1 MRAPHGARRLQQQ
14 RRGKEPHV
22 RERGRAVIVPVER
35 DYSYLIAEGLSI
47 DDLFSGT
54 FQSVLRIEQGALDNR
69 YTRSLTIT
77 DVHTCVAVG
86 LYEKN
91 PMNVVASRLGITTAT
106 LTSAI
111 NKLERL
117 GFVQRERCS
126 TDRRTKLVSLT
137 TKGRK
142 VWRAHRL
149 FHKRML
155 KEALDP
161 LSPEEQR
168 VLAIALSKVKGFF
181 DARSTPEA
189 AASLCPA
196 GTAPSSASNPT
207 SKERDD

>member
-1 MRAPHGARRLQQQ
+1 MSDSSAAQPSSQM
-14 RRGKEPHV
+14 
-22 RERGRAVIVPVER
+22 ER
-35 DYSYLIAEGLSI
+35 DYPYLAAEGLSI

-54 FQSVLRIEQGALDNR
+54 FQSVLRVEQGALDNR
-69 YTRSLTIT
+69 YTRGLTIT

-106 LTSAI
+106 LTCAI

-117 GFVQRERCS
+117 GFVQRERCEA
-126 TDRRTKLVSLT
+126 DRRTKLVSLT

-142 VWRAHRL
+142 VWRAHRI
-149 FHKRML
+149 FHERML

-181 DARSTPEA
+181 DARSTPESA
-189 AASLCPA
+189 AALRSA
-196 GTAPSSASNPT
+196 STAPALASNPS
-207 SKERDD
+207 SKERDDSWKRA

>member
-1 MRAPHGARRLQQQ
+1 MSQSSDAR
-14 RRGKEPHV
+14 PST
-22 RERGRAVIVPVER
+22 AMER
-35 DYSYLIAEGLSI
+35 DYPYMAAEGLSI

-54 FQSVLRIEQGALDNR
+54 FQSVLRIEEGALDNR
-69 YTRSLTIT
+69 YTHGLTIT

-91 PMNVVASRLGITTAT
+91 PMNVVAARLGITTAT

-117 GFVQRERCS
+117 GFVQRERS
-126 TDRRTKLVSLT
+126 EADRRTKLVSLT

-149 FHKRML
+149 FHERML
-155 KEALDP
+155 KEALAP
-161 LSPEEQR
+161 LSSDEQR
-168 VLAIALSKVKGFF
+168 VLAIALSKVKAFF

-189 AASLCPA
+189 LAPASSDPPA
-196 GTAPSSASNPT
+196 TASAPHSVPEGRND
-207 SKERDD
+207 SWKRA

>member
-1 MRAPHGARRLQQQ
+1 MSENAAAQSSSQ
-14 RRGKEPHV
+14 
-22 RERGRAVIVPVER
+22 VER

-69 YTRSLTIT
+69 YTRGLTIT

-91 PMNVVASRLGITTAT
+91 PMNVVASRLGITAAT

-149 FHKRML
+149 FHERML

-189 AASLCPA
+189 PASLRPAGAAS
-196 GTAPSSASNPT
+196 SSASNPS
-207 SKERDD
+207 SKERDE

>member
-1 MRAPHGARRLQQQ
+1 MSEHAAAQPSSQ
-14 RRGKEPHV
+14 V
-22 RERGRAVIVPVER
+22 DR

-54 FQSVLRIEQGALDNR
+54 FQSVLRVEQGALDNR
-69 YTRSLTIT
+69 YTRGLTIT

-106 LTSAI
+106 LTTAI

-117 GFVQRERCS
+117 GFVRRERCAS
-126 TDRRTKLVSLT
+126 DRRKMLVSLT

-149 FHKRML
+149 FHERML

-161 LSPEEQR
+161 LSREEQR

-181 DARSTPEA
+181 DARSTPERA
-189 AASLCPA
+189 T
-196 GTAPSSASNPT
+196 GTAAGRTQASA
-207 SKERDD
+207 